1 MNALHDM
8 TAIHKFSAL
17 THRHGLGAG
26 SYPSSLWPG
35 LYFTRS
41 GEGRLMNIAGYI
53 VGLHQCGQEDLANK
67 LAKSLDDKLMY
78 LGRYGGTREFETP
91 GIPSKLAFPEWR
103 VFLGDDG
110 TFGGFTVAWYRVY
123 SFDFLR
129 EQAELYLP
137 RLEDHYPDYIEHWDD
152 DAKWRQALADT
163 RKRNGIPDE
172 GSETHKACQDYRTY
186 APDWVR
192 KARERGET
200 GLMNSSFSV
209 EYGFSYNGGLI
220 LHGMGNDPFCVD
232 VSDDKDPHWSVHT

>member
-67 LAKSLDDKLMY
+67 LAKSLDAKLMY
-78 LGRYGGTREFETP
+78 LGSYGGKREFETSGTP
-91 GIPSKLAFPEWR
+91 GKVSLPEWR

-110 TFGGFTVAWYRVY
+110 TFGGFTVAWYRAIA
-123 SFDFLR
+123 FDVLR
-129 EQAELYLP
+129 KQAEEYLP
-137 RLEDHYPDYIEHWDD
+137 RIKEKYPDWNYDD
-152 DAKWRQALADT
+152 QWRQAFADVRDT
-163 RKRNGIPDE
+163 NGIPSK
-172 GSETHKACQDYRTY
+172 GSELYKACQDYRTY
-186 APDWVR
+186 APDWVV
-192 KARERGET
+192 KARKRGEK
-200 GLMNSSFSV
+200 GLINSTFHV
-209 EYGFSYNGGLI
+209 EYGFSHNGGLI